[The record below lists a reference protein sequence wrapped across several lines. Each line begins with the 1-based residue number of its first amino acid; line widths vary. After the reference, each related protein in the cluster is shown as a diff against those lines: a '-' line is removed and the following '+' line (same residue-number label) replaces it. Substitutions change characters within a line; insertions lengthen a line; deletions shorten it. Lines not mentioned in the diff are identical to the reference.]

1 MSMKILIQKIL
12 STIEKV
18 EIFLS
23 KILLAA
29 MIVVV
34 ALQVFCR
41 YLLNKPLSWP
51 EELSS
56 FLLIWLTYLVAD
68 ILLKRQGHVQ
78 IDFFTGKL
86 SEKAQHIVSI
96 GVNVYILVFLVFLI
110 VNSIKIEMLQIH
122 HVVGAALKIP
132 KAFYTMAVTV
142 SGISMT
148 LSIGYSIWLSFEKL
162 NILQLKRP

>member
-1 MSMKILIQKIL
+1 MKNLIENLL

-18 EIFLS
+18 EVFLS

-29 MIVVV
+29 MIGVV

-41 YLLNKPLSWP
+41 YMLNKPLSWP

-56 FLLIWLTYLVAD
+56 FLLIWLTYLIAD
-68 ILLKRQGHVQ
+68 VLLKRQGHVQ

-86 SEKAQHIVSI
+86 SEKAQDIISI
-96 GVNVYILVFLVFLI
+96 FVNLYILIFLGFLI
-110 VNSIKIEMLQIH
+110 VHSIKIEMLQIH

-132 KAFYTMAVTV
+132 KAFYTLAVTV
-142 SGISMT
+142 SGISMS
-148 LSIGYSIWLSFEKL
+148 LSICYSIWLSLEKL
-162 NILQLKRP
+162 HIPPTRTH

>member
-1 MSMKILIQKIL
+1 MKDMIQKIL
-12 STIEKV
+12 KTIERV
-18 EIFLS
+18 EIFLA

-41 YLLNKPLSWP
+41 YLLNNPLSWP

-56 FLLIWLTYLVAD
+56 FLLIWLTYLIAD
-68 ILLKRQGHVQ
+68 VLLKRQGHVQ

-86 SEKAQHIVSI
+86 PEKTQHVISIV
-96 GVNVYILVFLVFLI
+96 VNIYILVFLGFLI
-110 VNSIKIEMLQIH
+110 VNSIQIEMLQIH

-142 SGISMT
+142 SGFSMA
-148 LSIGYSIWLSFEKL
+148 LSIGYSIWLSLEQL
-162 NILQLKRP
+162 NILPTRTH

>member
-1 MSMKILIQKIL
+1 MKKLIQKIL
-12 STIEKV
+12 STIERV

-23 KILLAA
+23 KILLAT
-29 MIVVV
+29 MIGVV

-78 IDFFTGKL
+78 IDFFTRKL
-86 SEKAQHIVSI
+86 SEKTQNILSIV
-96 GVNVYILVFLVFLI
+96 VNLYILIFLGFLI
-110 VNSIKIEMLQIH
+110 VNSIKLEMIQIH

-132 KAFYTMAVTV
+132 KTFYTMAVTV
-142 SGISMT
+142 SGISMS
-148 LSIGYSIWLSFEKL
+148 LSIAYSIWLNIEKL
-162 NILQLKRP
+162 NIFPTRRH